1 MNFSPL
7 PQSFASDSVKLK
19 SMKKGGKKIKTP
31 EIERKGEKRWNGIEH
46 KEKTKNTQTIMEER
60 KDRKDSNKDQK

>member
-31 EIERKGEKRWNGIEH
+31 EIERKGEKR
-46 KEKTKNTQTIMEER
+46 
-60 KDRKDSNKDQK
+60 